1 MRRLLGKPRARAC
14 LSSFAVV
21 IVIDNSVTECLLYAR
36 HITQGFIC
44 SISRNC
50 RSWAILWSLLY
61 EWGAGSIRSLE
72 KLLTGT
78 QLMRKGARCQTQ
90 VWLTLEPICAS
101 VHCIFFFFSYNHLV
115 IRHLL
120 DVDFGYGSLF
130 GEIEGTNRATVL
142 ALRYWHFIWGSF
154 CCWMKTV
161 LISKQKEGN
170 AWNMKAG
177 YHTDDISTVCFQ
189 RPTCLHMSPSHS
201 SALAVFTN
209 ALLGL
214 CLSLILL
221 ASVCPQ
227 GNH

>member
-21 IVIDNSVTECLLYAR
+21 IIVMDNSVTECLLYAR

-50 RSWAILWSLLY
+50 RSWAILWSLFY
-61 EWGAGSIRSLE
+61 EWGAGSIKSLE

-101 VHCIFFFFSYNHLV
+101 VHCIFFFSDNHLV
-115 IRHLL
+115 IRYLL
-120 DVDFGYGSLF
+120 DVGFGYGSLF

-142 ALRYWHFIWGSF
+142 ALRYW
-154 CCWMKTV
+154 
-161 LISKQKEGN
+161 Q
-170 AWNMKAG
+170 
-177 YHTDDISTVCFQ
+177 
-189 RPTCLHMSPSHS
+189 LHLGELLLLNED
-201 SALAVFTN
+201 SAY
-209 ALLGL
+209 
-214 CLSLILL
+214 
-221 ASVCPQ
+221 
-227 GNH
+227 